1 MKRAEED
8 PYKSFIEMQQRMA
21 GAAAKQPGAGVGE
34 IISPPPEIKVSFNGM
49 TLDKRFL
56 WVDQYW
62 VQGHTRTHKGHI
74 VSATQYRAGG
84 GGYAEYA
91 SHNHD
96 INDDY
101 TDTETM
107 TDTWAVGDHVFL
119 IPILGDDKKTAE
131 QFFIWGK
138 AVRLDGNYG

>member
-74 VSATQYRAGG
+74 VSETQPRSGG
-84 GGYAEYA
+84 SGYALFE
-91 SHNHD
+91 SHTHEIHN
-96 INDDY
+96 DY
-101 TDTETM
+101 TDEETL
-107 TDTWAVGDHVFL
+107 TDTWKVGDHVML
-119 IPILGDDKKTAE
+119 VPLLDDENK
-131 QFFIWGK
+131 K
-138 AVRLDGNYG
+138 AVQYAVFGKFVTLDGN